1 MQNTWKMTETL
12 PNGYSYESTQ
22 RELSNEYP
30 HDRVRI
36 VFKDLCAC
44 VLWTK
49 VAPASERIKV
59 FSVFIFRLVLEI
71 MEHHTPDADIQC
83 KAIQVI
89 SLMALNGKTL
99 NSSFFFIFLRYLRC

>member
-1 MQNTWKMTETL
+1 MTETL

-36 VFKDLCAC
+36 VFKDLCAL

-49 VAPASERIKV
+49 VAPASAGLTLCGGASCLRG
-59 FSVFIFRLVLEI
+59 LVA
-71 MEHHTPDADIQC
+71 MVC
-83 KAIQVI
+83 I
-89 SLMALNGKTL
+89 SLV
-99 NSSFFFIFLRYLRC
+99 FFFFMDDVGRV